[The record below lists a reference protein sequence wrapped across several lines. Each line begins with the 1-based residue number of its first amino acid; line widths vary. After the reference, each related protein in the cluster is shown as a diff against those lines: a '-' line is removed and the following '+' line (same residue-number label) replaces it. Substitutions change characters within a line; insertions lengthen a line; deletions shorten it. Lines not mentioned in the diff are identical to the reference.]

1 MNYFLL
7 FSGIAIVV
15 IVLQDF
21 MFTTLSGQGSG
32 FVTSAFN
39 RFVFHTLRPKQGNI
53 LINSFG
59 FLHLIGTLTNW
70 IILVLGGS
78 YLIFLSNPNYVI
90 NSTDHTMADGF
101 ERLYYTIYVFSTL
114 GNGDFLSG
122 EGFGQIYTALLSL
135 IGFGMLTTAITYMIS
150 VTGAA
155 LNKRNLS
162 VFISIMADTPI
173 SLYHYA
179 MQKEK
184 GMMLLEKCELISEKL
199 ILHANNHLSY
209 PIIHFFLT
217 THKRRSLSLHVA
229 ALYEAT
235 ATIREEYQ
243 DDNEVKTRCDT
254 IINAIQYLLLT
265 IDINEGAHVKLDKP
279 DDLRLAWNDEIK
291 SAEIKSWDVS
301 TTQKLT
307 SFLYSQGWQ
316 WKDVYNK
323 F

>member
-7 FSGIAIVV
+7 IAGILIVV
-15 IVLQDF
+15 VVLQDF

-32 FVTSAFN
+32 FITHAFN
-39 RFVFHTLRPKQGNI
+39 RFVFHTLRPKKGHV

-70 IILVLGGS
+70 ILLILGGS
-78 YLIFLSNPNYVI
+78 YLIFLSHPDFVM
-90 NSTDHTMADGF
+90 NSFDNTPADGLD
-101 ERLYYTIYVFSTL
+101 RLYYTIYVFSTL

-122 EGFGQIYTALLSL
+122 EGFGRIYTALLSL

-199 ILHANNHLSY
+199 IMHANNHLSY

-229 ALYEAT
+229 TLYET
-235 ATIREEYQ
+235 TVMIRQEYES
-243 DDNEVKTRCDT
+243 DNDVKTRCDT
-254 IINAIQYLLLT
+254 LINAIFYLLST
-265 IDINEGAHVKLDKP
+265 IDIKEGAHVKLDKP
-279 DDLRLAWNDEIK
+279 DELRHAWSDEIEELK
-291 SAEIKSWDVS
+291 PEYWDGK
-301 TTQKLT
+301 TTNKLT

-316 WKDVYNK
+316 WKDVYH
-323 F
+323 